1 MAGTYLLPI
10 EEIQSSRLALA
21 KCRIHPHFAGYLCVR
36 HAAQREGH
44 RADLRPNF
52 RTFFDQFFSVAPKD
66 DKPYVLPFSERGSD
80 DREHYFNRNVA
91 GSYAQS
97 SLRGVAPLL
106 KVVDVKGRANSTTY
120 SLREDDAALAFEH
133 LLLKQRISALDLAV
147 FLYRNWRL
155 QLDEPTPNALLDIF
169 KNDFLFGSAGGETEF
184 AKLFAEPPSRQIA
197 YVPGQVTISGDLKE
211 GASGG
216 ATA

>member
-36 HAAQREGH
+36 HAAQREAH

-52 RTFFDQFFSVAPKD
+52 RTFFDQFFSVAPRG

-106 KVVDVKGRANSTTY
+106 KVVDVKGKANSTTY
-120 SLREDDAALAFEH
+120 SLRENDAELAFEH
-133 LLLKQRISALDLAV
+133 LLLKQRISALDLAI

-155 QLDEPTPNALLDIF
+155 QLDEPTPHALLEIF
-169 KNDFLFGSAGGETEF
+169 KNDFLFGATGGETEF
-184 AKLFAEPPSRQIA
+184 AKLFLEAPSREIA
-197 YVPGQVTISGDLKE
+197 YVPGQNNLSTAVSE
-211 GASGG
+211 SAAGG
-216 ATA
+216 ATT

>member
-1 MAGTYLLPI
+1 M
-10 EEIQSSRLALA
+10 
-21 KCRIHPHFAGYLCVR
+21 
-36 HAAQREGH
+36 
-44 RADLRPNF
+44 
-52 RTFFDQFFSVAPKD
+52 
-66 DKPYVLPFSERGSD
+66 LPFSERGSD